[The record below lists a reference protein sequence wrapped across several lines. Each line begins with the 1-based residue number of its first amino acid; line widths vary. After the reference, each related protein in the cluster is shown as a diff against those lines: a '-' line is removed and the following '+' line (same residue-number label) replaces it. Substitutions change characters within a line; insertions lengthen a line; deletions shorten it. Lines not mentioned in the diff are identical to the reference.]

1 MDPKAVMK
9 HLIRLNELE
18 DLIDQFTPRSKKRQ
32 EAEAEA
38 EKIRPEIPKFVL
50 SHHDRI
56 RKLGRKSTAEV
67 NNWVCQSCFIS
78 VPVGSRSHIA
88 KGHDLNVCENCGA
101 YLFHT
106 NEDGLT
112 TQAAS

>member
-1 MDPKAVMK
+1 MDAKSVMAD
-9 HLIRLNELE
+9 LIRLNELQ
-18 DLIDQFTPRSKKRQ
+18 DVIDSFKTPRGKKRK

-38 EKIRPEIPKFVL
+38 EKIRPNVPQFIL

-56 RKLGRKSTAEV
+56 RKLGRKSTSEV
-67 NNWVCQSCFIS
+67 VNWVCQSCFIA

-88 KGHDLNVCENCGA
+88 KGNDLNICENCGV

-112 TQAAS
+112 NK